1 MPPLC
6 ATSFL
11 WMYRFERRTDRTR
24 VCSRQRDRGVLPGFV
39 RPLAAPRRLFVVW
52 TRSLQDLPPGDG
64 RFLRPRTLA
73 ASLRDIL
80 RAAPSYIGIGIFH
93 ELKLNH
99 TVGSLNF
106 SERTGSVARRRYK
119 IFLGRQCVSLPQAA
133 GAGVSTRSSTSHG
146 AEACGV
152 GADAVTAH
160 SCHLLAWLFS
170 VSLVVFSL
178 TSSGSVYHGHVN
190 CRSVSWRR

>member
-1 MPPLC
+1 MSLDFEVLPCHHFALRLC
-6 ATSFL
+6 L

-52 TRSLQDLPPGDG
+52 TRSLQDLPPGFG
-64 RFLRPRTLA
+64 RFLRPRTWA

-80 RAAPSYIGIGIFH
+80 RAAPSLIGIGTFH
-93 ELKLNH
+93 QLKLNH

-119 IFLGRQCVSLPQAA
+119 IFLLYLKRPALVC
-133 GAGVSTRSSTSHG
+133 
-146 AEACGV
+146 
-152 GADAVTAH
+152 
-160 SCHLLAWLFS
+160 LLALRLPMVRKRAGW
-170 VSLVVFSL
+170 VL
-178 TSSGSVYHGHVN
+178 TL
-190 CRSVSWRR
+190 

>member
-1 MPPLC
+1 MQQAEGQGC
-6 ATSFL
+6 V
-11 WMYRFERRTDRTR
+11 TR
-24 VCSRQRDRGVLPGFV
+24 VRPSACRTSSIVRCLDPESAGFATWRWAV
-39 RPLAAPRRLFVVW
+39 
-52 TRSLQDLPPGDG
+52 
-64 RFLRPRTLA
+64 LRPRTLA